1 MSTYSDK
8 ALITRVTVRGGKETK
23 IYLTKKQLQSKMKR
37 LNTMYADI
45 QVVISNPQINGD
57 RATAE
62 VTFLQKFTGTP
73 ASGTRP
79 RLL

>member
-1 MSTYSDK
+1 
-8 ALITRVTVRGGKETK
+8 
-23 IYLTKKQLQSKMKR
+23 
-37 LNTMYADI
+37 MYADI

-79 RLL
+79 AYSDYGTKELDLMVDPADGHWRIYAETWSLYENVPEFPKM